1 MGESA
6 ASNPSLQ
13 VSVSFGRFEND
24 SLSWER
30 WSSFSPNKYL
40 EEVEKCATP
49 GSVAQKKA
57 YFEAHYKKIAA
68 RKAEL
73 LAQEKQKE
81 KDSFRSE
88 DQDQI
93 DLGGNADAELDK
105 SDTQGFDEGVTQETS
120 SVGEIHRTHVNDSE
134 EEVAVSRDNE
144 SSPVEVE
151 NKEMESRSN
160 SSFQMDEPEDGCVKH
175 EESPNIEAEDVKE
188 ISHVV
193 YKDTAKASEV
203 EAKDVKLVQP
213 KESKITSLNK
223 GSNAAKTKKKPTLP
237 TSKASQISTPKSSKP
252 ASTPTKTV
260 TTSTKKG
267 SSSSLS
273 RRQITSSGE
282 SRKFANKP
290 LHMSLSLAPS
300 NPEPAPQATM
310 RRSLIMEK
318 MGDKDIV
325 KRAFKTFQNSFNQP
339 KASGE
344 DKSSIKKQVCSRGT
358 VSKVSTS
365 TALRKENGRPTK
377 VESVDKS
384 GNAVRTTFGPKSDIR
399 AVNGKEEEK
408 KEEEM
413 KRLKHNVKG
422 TSTPAFYRGQ
432 KVVKS
437 RPEKNEPVSSQMSD
451 LVDGDDNRRWGNA
464 KDEIKERLIPLTV
477 ISNFRVMLKV
487 KVRILGDPT
496 SDKGEEEG
504 EKRLNTPVYQI
515 NAVISMF
522 GKQQWS
528 NILVK

>member
-88 DQDQI
+88 DQDEI

-134 EEVAVSRDNE
+134 EEVAVSRDYE
-144 SSPVEVE
+144 SSLVEME
-151 NKEMESRSN
+151 NKEVESRSN
-160 SSFQMDEPEDGCVKH
+160 SSFQMDEPEDVCVKH

-203 EAKDVKLVQP
+203 EAKHVKLVQP
-213 KESKITSLNK
+213 KESKVTSVNK
-223 GSNAAKTKKKPTLP
+223 GSNAAKTKKKPMLP

-252 ASTPTKTV
+252 ASTPAKTV
-260 TTSTKKG
+260 TPASSTKKG

-300 NPEPAPQATM
+300 NPERAPQATM

-339 KASGE
+339 KASDE
-344 DKSSIKKQVCSRGT
+344 DKSSIKKQVPSRGT
-358 VSKVSTS
+358 VSKVPTS

-377 VESVDKS
+377 VESADKS
-384 GNAVRTTFGPKSDIR
+384 GNAVRSTFGPKSAIR
-399 AVNGKEEEK
+399 AEKGKESSRKIEEKSNAKEVERTRLQSKVKEDK

-437 RPEKNEPVSSQMSD
+437 RPEKVQVVHFIRDMY
-451 LVDGDDNRRWGNA
+451 
-464 KDEIKERLIPLTV
+464 
-477 ISNFRVMLKV
+477 
-487 KVRILGDPT
+487 PT
-496 SDKGEEEG
+496 
-504 EKRLNTPVYQI
+504 
-515 NAVISMF
+515 
-522 GKQQWS
+522 
-528 NILVK
+528 

>member
-1 MGESA
+1 MGEFLVDATVFEDKMGESA
-6 ASNPSLQ
+6 ASSPPLQ

-73 LAQEKQKE
+73 LAQEKQRE

-88 DQDQI
+88 DQVEV
-93 DLGGNADAELDK
+93 DLGGNTDAELDK
-105 SDTQGFDEGVTQETS
+105 SDTQDFNEGVTQETS
-120 SVGEIHRTHVNDSE
+120 SVGEIHRTHDNDSE
-134 EEVAVSRDNE
+134 EEVAVSTGYHG
-144 SSPVEVE
+144 SPVEME
-151 NKEMESRSN
+151 NKELESRSH
-160 SSFQMDEPEDGCVKH
+160 SSFQMDEPEDVCMKH

-193 YKDTAKASEV
+193 YKETGKASEV
-203 EAKDVKLVQP
+203 EANDVKLVHP
-213 KESKITSLNK
+213 KESKVTSVNK
-223 GSNAAKTKKKPTLP
+223 GSNAAKTKKKPMLS
-237 TSKASQISTPKSSKP
+237 TSKASQISTPRSSKP

-260 TTSTKKG
+260 TPASSTKKG
-267 SSSSLS
+267 SSPSLS

-300 NPEPAPQATM
+300 NPDPAPQATM

-339 KASGE
+339 KTPGE
-344 DKSSIKKQVCSRGT
+344 DKSLIKKQVPSRGI
-358 VSKVSTS
+358 VSKVPTP
-365 TALRKENGRPTK
+365 TPLRKENGRSTK
-377 VESVDKS
+377 VGSADKS
-384 GNAVRTTFGPKSDIR
+384 GNVVRTTFGPKSDIR
-399 AVNGKEEEK
+399 AERGKESSRKIEEK
-408 KEEEM
+408 SNAKEVERMRLQSKVKEERKEAEM
-413 KRLKHNVKG
+413 TRSKHNVKG
-422 TSTPAFYRGQ
+422 TSTPASYRGQ

-437 RPEKNEPVSSQMSD
+437 RSEK
-451 LVDGDDNRRWGNA
+451 GDA
-464 KDEIKERLIPLTV
+464 KSK
-477 ISNFRVMLKV
+477 S
-487 KVRILGDPT
+487 
-496 SDKGEEEG
+496 
-504 EKRLNTPVYQI
+504 
-515 NAVISMF
+515 
-522 GKQQWS
+522 
-528 NILVK
+528 